1 MLKATTGEYKTK
13 VPGIYIGGDALRGAA
28 TAINAIGD
36 GRKTA
41 EIIVKTAKITN
52 ETIDNT
58 TKKGVSYHELMIK
71 KSKRIKSVSSHEKPV
86 ELRRNFEAVDFPLT
100 EHEAITEAS
109 RCLYC
114 DEVCNICV
122 TVCPNFANYAYHLK
136 PQTIQLPKA
145 VATERGIVL
154 EEDKSFEIKQAYQ
167 IINIADFC
175 NECGNCQTFCPT
187 SGAPYKDKPHF
198 YLTIKSFKDAET
210 GYFLNKLKDRN
221 VLIYKEKQSI
231 KTLTFTNNTYIYET
245 DQISAEINCE
255 RFEVGKVVFKA
266 ACVKEA
272 YFDFAAEMYVLMKG
286 VEIMINDE

>member
-1 MLKATTGEYKTK
+1 
-13 VPGIYIGGDALRGAA
+13 
-28 TAINAIGD
+28 
-36 GRKTA
+36 
-41 EIIVKTAKITN
+41 
-52 ETIDNT
+52 
-58 TKKGVSYHELMIK
+58 
-71 KSKRIKSVSSHEKPV
+71 
-86 ELRRNFEAVDFPLT
+86 
-100 EHEAITEAS
+100 
-109 RCLYC
+109 
-114 DEVCNICV
+114 

-136 PQTIQLPKA
+136 PQTILLPKA
-145 VATERGIVL
+145 VATEKGIVL

-255 RFEVGKVVFKA
+255 RFEVEKVVFKA

-286 VEIMINDE
+286 VGIMIND

>member
-1 MLKATTGEYKTK
+1 M
-13 VPGIYIGGDALRGAA
+13 
-28 TAINAIGD
+28 
-36 GRKTA
+36 
-41 EIIVKTAKITN
+41 
-52 ETIDNT
+52 
-58 TKKGVSYHELMIK
+58 
-71 KSKRIKSVSSHEKPV
+71 
-86 ELRRNFEAVDFPLT
+86 
-100 EHEAITEAS
+100 
-109 RCLYC
+109 YC

-122 TVCPNFANYAYHLK
+122 TVCPNFANYSYCVV
-136 PQTIQLPKA
+136 PQTIHLPKA
-145 VATERGIVL
+145 IKTETGISF
-154 EEDKSFEIKQAYQ
+154 ENDKIFEIKQAYQ

-231 KTLTFTNNTYIYET
+231 KTLTFINNIYIYET
-245 DQISAEINCE
+245 DQIFAEISSE
-255 RFEVGKVVFKA
+255 KFEVGKVIFKA

-286 VEIMINDE
+286 VEIIMNDEL